1 VTDLSEPRSQPGEAA
16 MEVFDEEVRS
26 AVRYE
31 KGLAYKALAALAIVA
46 VVILLRLL
54 FLG

>member
-1 VTDLSEPRSQPGEAA
+1 MNHPVQPPPAEVTAEFDLEI
-16 MEVFDEEVRS
+16 RS

-31 KGLAYKALAALAIVA
+31 KGLAVKAVIALAIVA
-46 VVILLRLL
+46 VVILIRLF

>member
-1 VTDLSEPRSQPGEAA
+1 MTDLSEPDEAA
-16 MEVFDEEVRS
+16 VEVFDEEVRS

-31 KGLAYKALAALAIVA
+31 KGLAYKALVALAIVA
-46 VVILLRLL
+46 VVILLRVF

>member
-1 VTDLSEPRSQPGEAA
+1 MTDLSEPDEAA
-16 MEVFDEEVRS
+16 LEVFDEEIRS

-31 KGLAYKALAALAIVA
+31 RGLAYKALVALAIVA
-46 VVILLRLL
+46 VVILLRVF

>member
-1 VTDLSEPRSQPGEAA
+1 MNRPVQRPPASGTEE
-16 MEVFDEEVRS
+16 FDQEIRS

-31 KGLAYKALAALAIVA
+31 KGLAVKAVISLAIVA
-46 VVILLRLL
+46 LVILIRLF

>member
-1 VTDLSEPRSQPGEAA
+1 VTDLSEPLSEPDEAA
-16 MEVFDEEVRS
+16 MEIFDEEVRS

-31 KGLAYKALAALAIVA
+31 KGLAYKALVALVIVA
-46 VVILLRLL
+46 IVILLRLL

>member
-1 VTDLSEPRSQPGEAA
+1 MTVSERDEAA
-16 MEVFDEEVRS
+16 MQVFDEEIRS

-31 KGLAYKALAALAIVA
+31 KGLAFKALVALAIVA
-46 VVILLRLL
+46 IVILLRLF

>member
-1 VTDLSEPRSQPGEAA
+1 MTVTEPDEAA
-16 MEVFDEEVRS
+16 VEVFDEEIRS

-31 KGLAYKALAALAIVA
+31 KGLAFKALVALAIVA
-46 VVILLRLL
+46 IVILLRLF

>member
-1 VTDLSEPRSQPGEAA
+1 MTVSEPDKAV
-16 MEVFDEEVRS
+16 MEVFDEEIRS

-31 KGLAYKALAALAIVA
+31 KGLAFKALVALAIVA
-46 VVILLRLL
+46 IVILLRLF

>member
-1 VTDLSEPRSQPGEAA
+1 MNHPAHPPPAGLT
-16 MEVFDEEVRS
+16 EEFGQEIRS

-31 KGLAYKALAALAIVA
+31 KGLAVKAVIALAIVA
-46 VVILLRLL
+46 VVILIRLF

>member
-1 VTDLSEPRSQPGEAA
+1 MTVSEPDQAA
-16 MEVFDEEVRS
+16 VEVFDEEIRS

-31 KGLAYKALAALAIVA
+31 KGLAFKALVALAIVA
-46 VVILLRLL
+46 IVILLRLF

>member
-1 VTDLSEPRSQPGEAA
+1 MTVSEPHEAA
-16 MEVFDEEVRS
+16 MEVFDEEIRS

-31 KGLAYKALAALAIVA
+31 KGLAVKAVIALAIVA
-46 VVILLRLL
+46 VVILIRLF

>member
-1 VTDLSEPRSQPGEAA
+1 MNRPVQPPPPGVTEEFDSEI
-16 MEVFDEEVRS
+16 RS

-31 KGLAYKALAALAIVA
+31 KGLAVKAVIALAIVA
-46 VVILLRLL
+46 LVILIRLF

>member
-1 VTDLSEPRSQPGEAA
+1 MTVSQPDKAA
-16 MEVFDEEVRS
+16 MEVFDQEIRS

-31 KGLAYKALAALAIVA
+31 RGLAVKAVIALAIVA
-46 VVILLRLL
+46 VVILIRLF

>member
-1 VTDLSEPRSQPGEAA
+1 MTVSEPDEAA
-16 MEVFDEEVRS
+16 MEVFDEEIRS

-31 KGLAYKALAALAIVA
+31 KGLAVKAVIALAIVA
-46 VVILLRLL
+46 VVILIRLF

>member
-1 VTDLSEPRSQPGEAA
+1 MTVSERDEAA
-16 MEVFDEEVRS
+16 MEVFDEEIRA

-31 KGLAYKALAALAIVA
+31 KGLAFKALVALAIVA
-46 VVILLRLL
+46 IVILLRLF

>member
-1 VTDLSEPRSQPGEAA
+1 MTVSEPDKAA
-16 MEVFDEEVRS
+16 MEVFDEEIRS

-31 KGLAYKALAALAIVA
+31 KGLAFKALVALAIVGI
-46 VVILLRLL
+46 VILLRLF

>member
-1 VTDLSEPRSQPGEAA
+1 MSHPAQPPPAAVTEEFDSEI
-16 MEVFDEEVRS
+16 RS

-31 KGLAYKALAALAIVA
+31 KGLAVKAVMSLAIVA
-46 VVILLRLL
+46 LVILIRLF

>member
-1 VTDLSEPRSQPGEAA
+1 MTVSEPDEAA
-16 MEVFDEEVRS
+16 MEVFDQEIRS

-31 KGLAYKALAALAIVA
+31 RGLAVKAVIALAIVA
-46 VVILLRLL
+46 VVILIRLF

>member
-1 VTDLSEPRSQPGEAA
+1 MTVSQRDEAA
-16 MEVFDEEVRS
+16 MEVFDEEIRS

-31 KGLAYKALAALAIVA
+31 KGLAFKALVALAIVA
-46 VVILLRLL
+46 IVILLRLF

>member
-1 VTDLSEPRSQPGEAA
+1 MTVSERDEAA
-16 MEVFDEEVRS
+16 MEVFDQEIRS

-31 KGLAYKALAALAIVA
+31 KGLAFKALVALAIVA
-46 VVILLRLL
+46 IVILLRLF

>member
-1 VTDLSEPRSQPGEAA
+1 MTVSEPDQEA

-26 AVRYE
+26 AVHYE
-31 KGLAYKALAALAIVA
+31 KGLAYKALVALAIVA
-46 VVILLRLL
+46 IVILLRLF